1 MSVNQILDELSQLDV
16 KARRAIFRRLVE
28 IDPTLEE
35 NESPELLEAIDAGIT
50 APDGL
55 SGRLASAEQKSS
67 PKGATIDSLT

>member
-35 NESPELLEAIDAGIT
+35 NESPELLEAIDAGI
-50 APDGL
+50 
-55 SGRLASAEQKSS
+55 R
-67 PKGATIDSLT
+67 SLDAGEGIAIEEVRKRMAQWTTK